1 MERTPR
7 PCSAFHEVT
16 TIETPSRHI
25 RFAGGTGAEL
35 AGRLDLPVD
44 GSPSAIFL
52 FAHAFGSS
60 KDLRSMNRIAE
71 SLAHK
76 GCAVF
81 RFDFT
86 GVGQSEGDFAKT
98 SFTTN
103 IADLLAAADTLRRE
117 LAPPEFLFGHSLGG
131 LAALR
136 AAREIP
142 ECRGAATY
150 AAPSSTQHLR
160 EILLRR
166 APQVLEEVEAVIETI
181 GKQVRVSAA
190 MLEDFAQHD
199 ALQDVR
205 ELGRAGKRILIAQS
219 LADNLIDPEHGRRLF
234 EAAGIDRMLVESS
247 RADHLLLA
255 NEGDAHI
262 LAAVLA
268 GWAGL

>member
-1 MERTPR
+1 MERAPR
-7 PCSAFHEVT
+7 TAHHEVST
-16 TIETPSRHI
+16 TPASSRHI
-25 RFAGGTGAEL
+25 RFRGGAGVEL
-35 AGRLDLPVD
+35 AGRLDLPAED
-44 GSPSAIFL
+44 SPLEIFL

-60 KDLRSMNRIAE
+60 KDLRSTNRIVE
-71 SLAHK
+71 FLARK

-86 GVGQSEGDFAKT
+86 GVGQSEGDFAAT

-103 IADLLAAADTLRRE
+103 IADMVAAADTLRRE
-117 LAPPEFLFGHSLGG
+117 LGPPTFLFGHSLGG

-136 AAREIP
+136 TALEIA
-142 ECRGAATY
+142 ECQGAATY

-166 APQVLEEVEAVIETI
+166 APGILEAGEAVIETI

-199 ALQDVR
+199 VLEDVR
-205 ELGRAGKRILIAQS
+205 KLGLAGKKVLIAQS
-219 LADNLIDPEHGRRLF
+219 FGDTLIDPAHGRRLF
-234 EAAGIDRMLVESS
+234 EAAGTERMLAELS
-247 RADHLLLA
+247 RPDHLLMA
-255 NEGDAHI
+255 HEGDARLLGAI
-262 LAAVLA
+262 LA